1 MTIELILLLAGAG
14 FWGGAQNTVAGGGSF
29 IVFPTLLLAGLNPL
43 AANVTSSIALFP
55 GLVAASASGRA
66 LVGGAGRLS
75 FRQLFAISAVGGLL
89 GAILLLVTPADFF
102 ARLVPWLMLFATG
115 VFSWGSFRKKPLEV
129 SGQVSAPVLALIQG
143 CIAVYGGYFGGGI
156 GFLMLAALTVAG
168 QQVRT
173 ASATKNALA
182 MSMTATAFVVFAFSD
197 HVHWLAALT
206 LGAGATAGG
215 LCGTYLQRWM
225 PERILRAIVVLIG
238 CALTVWMFVRP

>member
-1 MTIELILLLAGAG
+1 
-14 FWGGAQNTVAGGGSF
+14 
-29 IVFPTLLLAGLNPL
+29 
-43 AANVTSSIALFP
+43 
-55 GLVAASASGRA
+55 
-66 LVGGAGRLS
+66 
-75 FRQLFAISAVGGLL
+75 
-89 GAILLLVTPADFF
+89 
-102 ARLVPWLMLFATG
+102 MLFATG

-238 CALTVWMFVRP
+238 CALTVWMFVRPCASARLANPVNNTLDYPRYSRQFPTCQASVNVGYNAAVRIHDKRHDRYV